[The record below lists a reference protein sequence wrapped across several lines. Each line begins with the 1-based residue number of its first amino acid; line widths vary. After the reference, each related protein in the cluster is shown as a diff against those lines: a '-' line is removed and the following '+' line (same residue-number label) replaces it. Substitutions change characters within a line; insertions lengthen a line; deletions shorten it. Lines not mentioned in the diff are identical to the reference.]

1 MPKNYVIVVV
11 ASDMY
16 LVKVI
21 KSIVQLKLA
30 MTIDHNHKSLKFM
43 LLRLVV
49 FDVAKSMV
57 EVVFLT
63 KHFGYCGESKI
74 IFHRN
79 TKQAQVHLSFRFD
92 HTNKFVDLF
101 IWFNQRLIREF
112 MKILTFSLT
121 TA

>member
-30 MTIDHNHKSLKFM
+30 ITIDHNHKSLKFM

-74 IFHRN
+74 ILHRN
-79 TKQAQVHLSFRFD
+79 TKQAPSPSFFSVRSHEQVCRLVYLVQSK
-92 HTNKFVDLF
+92 TN
-101 IWFNQRLIREF
+101 
-112 MKILTFSLT
+112 
-121 TA
+121 

>member
-1 MPKNYVIVVV
+1 MIVVF
-11 ASDMY
+11 ASDMF
-16 LVKVI
+16 LVKII

-63 KHFGYCGESKI
+63 KHFGYCVESKI
-74 IFHRN
+74 ILHRSS
-79 TKQAQVHLSFRFD
+79 KQSPSPSFFSVRS
-92 HTNKFVDLF
+92 HGTRLF
-101 IWFNQRLIREF
+101 GSI
-112 MKILTFSLT
+112 KD
-121 TA
+121 

>member
-30 MTIDHNHKSLKFM
+30 ITIDHNHKSLKFM

-79 TKQAQVHLSFRFD
+79 TKQARRPSFFSVRSHEQVCRLVYLVQSK
-92 HTNKFVDLF
+92 TN
-101 IWFNQRLIREF
+101 
-112 MKILTFSLT
+112 
-121 TA
+121 

>member
-16 LVKVI
+16 LVKII
-21 KSIVQLKLA
+21 KSIVQLKSA

-63 KHFGYCGESKI
+63 KHFRYCGESKI

-79 TKQAQVHLSFRFD
+79 TKQAPSPSFFL
-92 HTNKFVDLF
+92 VDFLF
-101 IWFNQRLIREF
+101 GSITR
-112 MKILTFSLT
+112 TSL
-121 TA
+121 

>member
-16 LVKVI
+16 LVKII
-21 KSIVQLKLA
+21 KSIVQLKSA

-74 IFHRN
+74 ILHRSS
-79 TKQAQVHLSFRFD
+79 KQALSIF
-92 HTNKFVDLF
+92 LF
-101 IWFNQRLIREF
+101 GSITR
-112 MKILTFSLT
+112 TSL
-121 TA
+121 

>member
-1 MPKNYVIVVV
+1 MPKNNVIVVV
-11 ASDMY
+11 ASDMF
-16 LVKVI
+16 LVKII

-30 MTIDHNHKSLKFM
+30 ITIDHNHKSLKFM

-74 IFHRN
+74 ILHRN
-79 TKQAQVHLSFRFD
+79 TKQAPSPSFFSVRSHEQVCRLVYLVQSK
-92 HTNKFVDLF
+92 TN
-101 IWFNQRLIREF
+101 
-112 MKILTFSLT
+112 
-121 TA
+121 